1 MTNKN
6 NKMTSKLLAI
16 PVMAVLLTMTI
27 ATVAPDAFA
36 HSCNVSGQHCYA
48 NYQKDV
54 DNRGGYGTIDIN
66 LGNSVETGGAIV
78 NAVWIKFSNNEW
90 IEGGWQKGSPMSPCS
105 DTDANLYWY
114 ETVGNTSS
122 QCIGDVNGS
131 TVFVKITDSDTN
143 DTYKFYVDGVY
154 EGAVTDTRDAKDMH
168 VGGESTD
175 EDNSLDGGEVTGI
188 VYYGT
193 NGTPYWWGSSN
204 LSYSNHLHNY
214 DYDDSSPYND
224 FQYWGP

>member
-48 NYQKDV
+48 NYKKDV

-66 LGNSVETGGAIV
+66 SGNSVETGGAIV

-90 IEGGWQKGSPMSPCS
+90 IEGG
-105 DTDANLYWY
+105 
-114 ETVGNTSS
+114 
-122 QCIGDVNGS
+122 
-131 TVFVKITDSDTN
+131 
-143 DTYKFYVDGVY
+143 
-154 EGAVTDTRDAKDMH
+154 
-168 VGGESTD
+168 
-175 EDNSLDGGEVTGI
+175 
-188 VYYGT
+188 
-193 NGTPYWWGSSN
+193 
-204 LSYSNHLHNY
+204 
-214 DYDDSSPYND
+214 
-224 FQYWGP
+224 